1 MLFEAALLLHYLIY
15 CCCTQCM
22 SGAAAGG
29 TCFNNGQRLAMVSSL
44 QSSESRFLS
53 MHLHWHAMPL
63 CVAGY
68 PVLEANAVL
77 LPGSRQVA

>member
-1 MLFEAALLLHYLIY
+1 MTHATAAL
-15 CCCTQCM
+15 

-44 QSSESRFLS
+44 QSSESKLLS
-53 MHLHWHAMPL
+53 MHLHWHAMPQ

-68 PVLEANAVL
+68 PVLEANAV
-77 LPGSRQVA
+77 GSRQVA